1 MSPIDDY
8 YEVLDYINYLETECG
23 RSKIDNTHKMSKHL
37 NALLL
42 LASIAEAEHWR
53 TRKMEDDEE

>member
-23 RSKIDNTHKMSKHL
+23 RSKIDNTHRISKHL
-37 NALLL
+37 HALLL
-42 LASIAEAEHWR
+42 LVQVAEREHW
-53 TRKMEDDEE
+53 KNKEEEE